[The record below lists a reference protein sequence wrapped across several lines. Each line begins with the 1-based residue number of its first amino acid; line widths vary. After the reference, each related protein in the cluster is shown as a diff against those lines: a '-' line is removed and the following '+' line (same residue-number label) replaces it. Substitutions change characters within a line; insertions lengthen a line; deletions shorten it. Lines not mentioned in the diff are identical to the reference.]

1 MTTFVLAS
9 ILAALAGTTACSR
22 RASCSP
28 ASTSSCDNGTS
39 NAAQIA
45 LSSSLDASLRPRST
59 SDRYPRL
66 TRAASETS
74 RNVRPCLVR
83 ARRSTSPRTSRSN
96 DGIPLSLIRSAE
108 TVHQGQRP
116 PLGHWFP
123 TDLIARLL
131 LRPLRGRHRH
141 RAAAFALTDSRCRDQ
156 RTQPAD
162 RLTHRRDADI
172 PACSA
177 ELQLDHFGID
187 RPGQAH

>member
-1 MTTFVLAS
+1 MTTLVLTS
-9 ILAALAGTTACSR
+9 ILAALAGTAACSR

-28 ASTSSCDNGTS
+28 ASTSSWDNGTS
-39 NAAQIA
+39 SAAQIA

-96 DGIPLSLIRSAE
+96 DRIALSFIRSAE

-116 PLGHWFP
+116 PRGHWFP
-123 TDLIARLL
+123 
-131 LRPLRGRHRH
+131 RGRDLR
-141 RAAAFALTDSRCRDQ
+141 RRDQ
-156 RTQPAD
+156 CTQPAD
-162 RLTHRRDADI
+162 RLAHRRDADI

-177 ELQLDHFGID
+177 ELQLNHLGID
-187 RPGQAH
+187 RPG